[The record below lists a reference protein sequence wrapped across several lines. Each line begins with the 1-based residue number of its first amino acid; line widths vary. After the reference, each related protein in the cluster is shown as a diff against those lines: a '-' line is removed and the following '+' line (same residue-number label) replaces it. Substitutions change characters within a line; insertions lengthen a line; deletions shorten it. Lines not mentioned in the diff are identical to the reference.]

1 MKTNSLKKLSV
12 FGLGLM
18 MQAAFAGNIT
28 VDYFSSWAIKPCH
41 IGNHAGSGIGM
52 A

>member
-28 VDYFSSWAIKPCH
+28 DVNVSVLPD
-41 IGNHAGSGIGM
+41 
-52 A
+52 